1 MSKTYPS
8 DLTDEQWSILE
19 PLIPPTKQGGR
30 PREVDIRRVV
40 NGIMYRNKSGCQWR
54 MLPKDFPPWETV
66 YYYFAL
72 WRDDGTL
79 QSINDFL
86 RDWVRVLAGRDADPK
101 SANIDSQTVKSTEL
115 GGECGFDN
123 ARKITGHG
131 RKRHIVVDSLGLLL
145 VVLVTSAAVEDPVAA
160 MTMLQGM
167 NRTNYPRL
175 QKIWADSKYHNY
187 ALYAHIKEHVDGTWE
202 LLIVSKPKDKKGWV
216 KLPQRWVVERT
227 FAWLGRYRCHSKD
240 YERLTPSSEGMIY
253 VSMIHLMLK
262 RLRPSKEYAEFK
274 YRRKNT

>member
-19 PLIPPTKQGGR
+19 PLIPPAKQGGR

-40 NGIMYRNKSGCQWR
+40 NGILYRNKSGCQWR

-86 RDWVRVLAGRDADPK
+86 RDWVRVLAGRDANPK

-175 QKIWADSKYHNY
+175 KRIWADSKYHNY
-187 ALYAHIKEHVDGTWE
+187 QLYAHIKEHVDGTWE

-240 YERLTPSSEGMIY
+240 YERLTQSSEGMIY

-262 RLRPSKEYAEFK
+262 RLRPSKEYADFK